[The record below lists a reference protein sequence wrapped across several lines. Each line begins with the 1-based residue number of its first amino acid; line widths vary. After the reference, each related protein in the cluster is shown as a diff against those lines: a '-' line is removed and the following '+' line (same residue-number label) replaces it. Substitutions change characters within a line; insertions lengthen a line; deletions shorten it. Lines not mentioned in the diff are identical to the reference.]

1 MLRGVAVTRVR
12 WDLAAD
18 ALESLMGS
26 GAVER
31 ALILGWHPLELIG
44 VHRTRP
50 HDHPSRAGLIFSMR
64 SGDTVAD
71 VRDSGCIIAYGNVR
85 HIWKRSGGGAGRVF
99 PVGAGGLSQPA
110 YLENSRCRSS
120 MASCTWPQPRPQA
133 HQARTG
139 ADTVKQKHRR
149 TFVPTTASRPHRP
162 LHCQDYVPLRQCGCI
177 PPTRIGP

>member
-1 MLRGVAVTRVR
+1 MRRWLRDPLPQIPENPEIPQIPERPSARGRLSSISGISGSAVEPPPHAILCPVEPERWAEMLRGVAVTRVR

-71 VRDSGCIIAYGNVR
+71 VRTSGCIIAYGNVR
-85 HIWKRSGGGAGRVF
+85 HIWKRSGSVAGRVF
-99 PVGAGGLSQPA
+99 PWE
-110 YLENSRCRSS
+110 LE
-120 MASCTWPQPRPQA
+120 A
-133 HQARTG
+133 
-139 ADTVKQKHRR
+139 
-149 TFVPTTASRPHRP
+149 
-162 LHCQDYVPLRQCGCI
+162 
-177 PPTRIGP
+177 